1 VETPKLTLRVRV
13 SIVPFGDEDK
23 EREIHQ
29 INISNLGKD
38 FEGGAT
44 TYGVEMGKYK
54 SGEYDFVVKHWREDG
69 ALRLVERVL
78 NEYKP

>member
-1 VETPKLTLRVRV
+1 MTLRVRV

-44 TYGVEMGKYK
+44 TYGVEMDKYK
-54 SGEYDFVVKHWREDG
+54 SGGYDFIVKHWREDG
-69 ALRLVERVL
+69 ALRLVEKVL
-78 NEYKP
+78 NGHKP